1 MERLIYI
8 LDTNAVS
15 DYLNGVEPTTTH
27 IDLELG
33 VGQVLVLAQPVHY
46 EVQRGLLKVRATRKM
61 RIFEEEFI
69 PQLQWEVLM
78 QADWEQAARF
88 WADTTSRGRQ
98 FSDIDLLVAAVAS
111 RLGGV
116 IVSSD
121 ADFDALATPR
131 EDWRNPP
138 QST

>member
-1 MERLIYI
+1 MERLNYI
-8 LDTNAVS
+8 LDTSAVA
-15 DYLNGVEPTTTH
+15 DYLNSVEPTTTR

-33 VGQVLVLAQPVHY
+33 AGQVLVLTQPVYY
-46 EVQRGLLKVRATRKM
+46 EVERGLLKVHATRKM

-88 WADTTSRGRQ
+88 WADATSRGRQ

-138 QST
+138 